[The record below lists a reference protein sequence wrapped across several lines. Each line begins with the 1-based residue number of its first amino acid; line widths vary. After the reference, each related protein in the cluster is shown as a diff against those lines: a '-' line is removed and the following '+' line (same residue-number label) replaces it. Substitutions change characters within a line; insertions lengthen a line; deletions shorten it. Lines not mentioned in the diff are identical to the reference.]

1 MNSPFEFYSS
11 PPQRRYQQQ
20 FEESNN
26 KKKDCTKT
34 ETENI
39 HQTKGSEKS
48 CPYHIVKIGGV

>member
-26 KKKDCTKT
+26 KKDCTKT
-34 ETENI
+34 KTENI